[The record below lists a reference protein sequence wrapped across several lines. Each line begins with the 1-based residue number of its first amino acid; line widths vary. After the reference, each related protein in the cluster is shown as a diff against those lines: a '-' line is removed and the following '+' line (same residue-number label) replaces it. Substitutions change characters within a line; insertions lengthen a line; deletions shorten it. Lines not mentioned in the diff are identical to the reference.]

1 MKRLLAAAVLL
12 LGSVGVAKA
21 QGTASTDG
29 TDPANGSA
37 EIKTAS
43 IPKVTSANSVAST
56 DLFFLPPVK
65 PFTATGTP
73 VMATALA
80 LPFETADPASPPP
93 NPKFLY
99 TTTDRPR
106 WELALGVDW
115 LRFRSSIFN
124 ASAVGVKTSI
134 SYFTNEWF
142 AIEANVSA
150 DFAPQIFDREH
161 VKTVVYG
168 AGPKIAWRADRWE
181 PWVHGIFG
189 GAHEMP
195 QTRGNSKNAF
205 SIQAG
210 GGVDYHFNPRFSGRL
225 EANYVRTT
233 FFSQSQNNFELA
245 AGVVFHF

>member
-1 MKRLLAAAVLL
+1 
-12 LGSVGVAKA
+12 
-21 QGTASTDG
+21 
-29 TDPANGSA
+29 
-37 EIKTAS
+37 
-43 IPKVTSANSVAST
+43 
-56 DLFFLPPVK
+56 
-65 PFTATGTP
+65 
-73 VMATALA
+73 
-80 LPFETADPASPPP
+80 
-93 NPKFLY
+93 
-99 TTTDRPR
+99 
-106 WELALGVDW
+106 
-115 LRFRSSIFN
+115 
-124 ASAVGVKTSI
+124 VGVKTSI

-210 GGVDYHFNPRFSGRL
+210 GGVDYHINPRFSARL
-225 EANYVRTT
+225 EGNYVRTT
-233 FFSQSQNNFELA
+233 FFSQSQNNFELT